1 MKVLKDGVQALRN
14 EPGGAFRGPDRTAS
28 TGDSSG
34 FPRRTVFLARLIGL
48 YMILISLPMVFNK
61 QRTIEIWNAV
71 MGNPSLLFIVGIL
84 GMTAGLAIILAHSLW
99 SRGALAIFISLTGW
113 IALSKGML
121 LIVVSMTGNPDRLM
135 SAFRY
140 DQLFYVYMAFTLCLG
155 AWLAYSGFAHRLDS

>member
-1 MKVLKDGVQALRN
+1 
-14 EPGGAFRGPDRTAS
+14 
-28 TGDSSG
+28 
-34 FPRRTVFLARLIGL
+34 VFLARLIGL

-61 QRTIEIWNAV
+61 QRTIEMWTAV
-71 MGNPSLLFIVGIL
+71 VGNPSLLFIVGIL

-99 SRGALAIFISLTGW
+99 RGVLAIFISLTGW
-113 IALSKGML
+113 VALSKGML

-140 DQLFYVYMAFTLCLG
+140 DQLFYVYMAFTLCVG